1 MKPTNLLEFEKVGK
15 YFHVFIRCFEFGDIE
30 KIKKYKQFKATA
42 WQRKGI
48 IHKVRILEG
57 GERWSSKKR
66 AGPLVGRGSAV
77 SVRTP

>member
-1 MKPTNLLEFEKVGK
+1 MKPTTLLEFEKIGK
-15 YFHVFIRCFEFGDIE
+15 YFHVFIRCLEFDDIE

-57 GERWSSKKR
+57 GGEMVQVKACWP
-66 AGPLVGRGSAV
+66 ACG
-77 SVRTP
+77 